1 VATIL
6 LVEDESTL
14 LAAITYNLR
23 REGHRVLTAADGEA
37 ALALAAEDA
46 GARPDLVVLDVML
59 PKLDGFEVCRRL
71 RQRSSVPILMLTAKS
86 DEVDRVV
93 GLELGA
99 DDYLT
104 KPFSMRELLA
114 RVKALLRRRQLLQAE
129 LTRDMLAGDSERLTA
144 GDLEI
149 DIAGHRVTKAGQPVS
164 LTPKEFDLL
173 VLLVRHRG
181 QVFSA
186 ERLLERV
193 WGYEDADVRTVPVH
207 IRSLREKLEE
217 QPSRPRRIETVRG
230 VGYRFAG

>member
-6 LVEDESTL
+6 LIEDEPTL
-14 LAAITYNLR
+14 LATIAFNLR
-23 REGHRVLTAADGEA
+23 RDGHGVLTATDGEEG
-37 ALALAAEDA
+37 LALASEA
-46 GARPDLVVLDVML
+46 PDLVILDVML
-59 PKLDGFEVCRRL
+59 PKMDGFEVCRRL
-71 RQRSSVPILMLTAKS
+71 RQHSSVPVLMLTAKT

-114 RVKALLRRRQLLQAE
+114 RVKALLRRRDLLLAE
-129 LTRDMLAGDSERLTA
+129 IERQPTPKGEHLVA

-149 DIAGHRVTKAGQPVS
+149 DIAGHRVSKAGAPVA

-173 VLLVRHRG
+173 AFLVRHRG

-186 ERLLERV
+186 ERLLEQV
-193 WGYEDADVRTVPVH
+193 WGYERAYDARTVPVH
-207 IRSLREKLEE
+207 VRSLREKLEE
-217 QPSRPRRIETVRG
+217 EPSQPRRIETVRG
-230 VGYRFAG
+230 VGYRFIG

>member
-6 LVEDESTL
+6 LVEDEPTL
-14 LAAITYNLR
+14 LATIAFNLR
-23 REGHRVLTAADGEA
+23 RDGHRVLTAADGEA
-37 ALALAAEDA
+37 ALALVGEA
-46 GARPDLVVLDVML
+46 PDLVVLDVML
-59 PKLDGFEVCRRL
+59 PKLDGFEVCRQV
-71 RQRSSVPILMLTAKS
+71 RQRSAVPVLMLTAKT

-99 DDYLT
+99 DDYMT

-114 RVKALLRRRQLLQAE
+114 RVKALLRRRDLLRAE
-129 LTRDMLAGDSERLTA
+129 LDRQPSATGERLTA

-149 DIAGHRVTKAGQPVS
+149 DIAGHRVVKGGVPVS

-173 VLLVRHRG
+173 AFLVRHRG

-186 ERLLERV
+186 LRLLEQV
-193 WGYEDADVRTVPVH
+193 WGYERAYDARTVPVH

-217 QPSRPRRIETVRG
+217 EPSRPRRIETVRG
-230 VGYRFAG
+230 VGYRFIG